1 MRTAEQAIHDAIWK
15 FLSGRLDKKV
25 YESRPMNDVGY
36 PFADFGDLQTKYTVT
51 KSGAL
56 SQVSINLNIWDTEM
70 NRKKVSK
77 LCNDLFYEAMNMQDA
92 YGFKVSLRVN
102 DSGIQINQD
111 RTVTPPV
118 WRGMVNLV
126 FDIL

>member
-1 MRTAEQAIHDAIWK
+1 MRTAEQSIHDAIWK

-36 PFADFGDLQTKYTVT
+36 PFADFGDLQTKYTGT

-70 NRKKVSK
+70 NRNKISEI
-77 LCNDLFYEAMNMQDA
+77 CNDLFFETINMKDA

-102 DSGIQINQD
+102 DSSIQINQD

>member
-1 MRTAEQAIHDAIWK
+1 MNTFEKITGQPLNSMIKGLLATK
-15 FLSGRLDKKV
+15 GR
-25 YESRPMNDVGY
+25 
-36 PFADFGDLQTKYTVT
+36 GDLQTKYTGT

-70 NRKKVSK
+70 NRKKVSEI
-77 LCNDLFYEAMNMQDA
+77 CNDLFFETINMKDA